1 MTTHVTPSTA
11 RNPLRL
17 WPGVV
22 LAAVLVLAR
31 YVLPVVAGDAAI
43 FSVPLAML
51 GVLGGVAVAAAIAV
65 WWLFFSRAPWLERVG
80 VLALMVAAFFAT
92 RFIADLSIS
101 RGMMGMMPVI
111 YGVPLLA
118 LALVSWAATTQ
129 HVAAGARGVALVAAI
144 GLACLPLTLLRS
156 AGIRGAGAELHL
168 RWTPTP
174 EERMLA
180 QQKDEPAPQPAR
192 PAENVT
198 ASSGVPGSV
207 APAPNA
213 PEKPAPSTAAA
224 PAGTASAP
232 EPARAASYT
241 VPAEWPGFRGPLRD
255 GVVHGVRINT
265 DWSSSPPREIWRR
278 AIGPGWSSFA
288 VRGDFIYTQEQ
299 RGDDEVVS
307 CYRLSTGEPVW
318 RHRDPIRFWES
329 EGGAGPRATPTVHD
343 GRVFAMGATGIVNA
357 LDADTGAL
365 IWSRNAPTD
374 TEKTV
379 PDWGVASSPVV
390 FNGLVIVGVAGRL
403 AAYDAATGATR
414 WLGPT
419 GGGGY
424 SSPHLTTLHGV
435 PQIVML
441 RGARTVSVSPDDGA
455 LLWEFS
461 TGVASV
467 SIVQPA
473 FTADGD
479 VLISDSDTMIGNGV
493 RRVAISRTA
502 QGWTA
507 QERWNSRGLKPAF
520 NDYVVHKGHA
530 YGFDPTILSAIDL
543 SDGARKWKGGRYGNG
558 QLVLLADQDLLLVVS
573 EEGELALVSAT
584 PDEYRELAR
593 IPVLNGKTWNHPVVV
608 KDILLMRNG
617 EEMVA
622 FRLPRSNEAPP
633 VRDSAIRP
641 VPGEPPA
648 AAGR

>member
-1 MTTHVTPSTA
+1 MTTYATQSTA
-11 RNPLRL
+11 RRPLRL
-17 WPGVV
+17 WPGVA

-31 YVLPVVAGDAAI
+31 YVLPPVAGNTEI
-43 FSVPLAML
+43 FGLPLAVIGMI
-51 GVLGGVAVAAAIAV
+51 GGVAAAAAIAV
-65 WWLFFSRAPWLERVG
+65 WWLFFSRAPWLERVAVIG
-80 VLALMVAAFFAT
+80 LMVVAFFIT
-92 RFIADLSIS
+92 RLVADQSIS
-101 RGMMGMMPVI
+101 RGMMGMMPMM
-111 YGVPLLA
+111 YGVPLLG
-118 LALVSWAATTQ
+118 LALVVWATTTQ
-129 HVAAGARGVALVAAI
+129 SLAAGTRNAALVAAI
-144 GLACLPLTLLRS
+144 GLACLPLTLVRS

-180 QQKDEPAPQPAR
+180 QQKDEPASQLVR
-192 PAENVT
+192 PAENVPPST
-198 ASSGVPGSV
+198 GSV
-207 APAPNA
+207 AGATSAAPVAEKPTVSTPAEPA
-213 PEKPAPSTAAA
+213 ATVSAHEPEKHGS
-224 PAGTASAP
+224 
-232 EPARAASYT
+232 RT
-241 VPAEWPGFRGPLRD
+241 VSAEWPGFRGPLRD

-288 VRGDFIYTQEQ
+288 VRGDLIYTQEQ

-343 GRVFAMGATGIVNA
+343 GRVYAMGATGIVNA
-357 LDADTGAL
+357 LDAETGAR

-390 FNGLVIVGVAGRL
+390 INGLVIVGVAGRL
-403 AAYDAATGATR
+403 AAYDAATGAPR

-424 SSPHLTTLHGV
+424 SSPHLATIHGV
-435 PQIVML
+435 PQVVML
-441 RGARTVSVSPDDGA
+441 RGARTVSVAPDDGT

-461 TGVASV
+461 TGVPSV

-479 VLISDSDTMIGNGV
+479 VLISDGDTMIGNGV
-493 RRVAISRTA
+493 HRVAVSKTA
-502 QGWTA
+502 AGWTA
-507 QERWNSRGLKPAF
+507 EERWNSRGLKPAF

-543 SDGARKWKGGRYGNG
+543 SDGSRKWKGGRYGNG
-558 QLVLLADQDLLLVVS
+558 QLLLLADQDLLLVVS

-584 PDEYRELAR
+584 PDKYTELAR
-593 IPVLNGKTWNHPVVV
+593 IPALNGKTWNHPVVV
-608 KDILLMRNG
+608 GDILLMRNG

-622 FRLPRSNEAPP
+622 FRLARDKDTETS
-633 VRDSAIRP
+633 VRPSEQRVVAER
-641 VPGEPPA
+641 
-648 AAGR
+648 